1 MNSRNGSY
9 ITYLL
14 FKNPYILAFFLLLVF
29 TFGLMS
35 IFFFADAGS
44 KDNSQ
49 DNNMGNGSYMCTEG
63 QVNEGVY
70 MKAFEKAG
78 VFTGKGKDFIQ
89 IARKNNIDP
98 VLLTAIAFHETG
110 RGTSNAV
117 KNKNNPGGIMGKGG
131 LRTFSTLDEGL
142 DYMAGNLF
150 RLYISQGLV
159 TIPQIGNKY
168 APVGASNDPTN
179 LNIHWVPIVT
189 NMTNELGGL
198 SMNCQAVGQGSGGVV
213 IDGSGNQ
220 IFDPNVV
227 YNSMAK
233 FLGQA
238 YVWGGASPTGFDCS
252 GLMQWNF
259 RQTVGINLPRTA
271 EEQYHATARVS
282 KEQLKAGDLIFF
294 TGTYVG
300 KTVTHVG
307 MYIGNGK
314 MINSN
319 NSGVKIDDVFSPYW
333 GKYYYGA
340 GRITH
345 K

>member
-1 MNSRNGSY
+1 
-9 ITYLL
+9 
-14 FKNPYILAFFLLLVF
+14 
-29 TFGLMS
+29 
-35 IFFFADAGS
+35 
-44 KDNSQ
+44 
-49 DNNMGNGSYMCTEG
+49 
-63 QVNEGVY
+63 
-70 MKAFEKAG
+70 
-78 VFTGKGKDFIQ
+78 
-89 IARKNNIDP
+89 
-98 VLLTAIAFHETG
+98 
-110 RGTSNAV
+110 
-117 KNKNNPGGIMGKGG
+117 
-131 LRTFSTLDEGL
+131 
-142 DYMAGNLF
+142 
-150 RLYISQGLV
+150 
-159 TIPQIGNKY
+159 
-168 APVGASNDPTN
+168 
-179 LNIHWVPIVT
+179 
-189 NMTNELGGL
+189 
-198 SMNCQAVGQGSGGVV
+198 QAVGQGSGGVV